1 MGAMK
6 SFSRKRQSLFDV
18 DDKLTSDCVG
28 FLHPALPNGHGRGSA
43 LTLRGLTSIVPE
55 FLGNQEHPATL
66 GEGGEKKPWKWNLR
80 MAATTVF

>member
-43 LTLRGLTSIVPE
+43 LTLRGLTSIVAIVGRSIPPHWE
-55 FLGNQEHPATL
+55 KAEI
-66 GEGGEKKPWKWNLR
+66 EKKPWKWNLR